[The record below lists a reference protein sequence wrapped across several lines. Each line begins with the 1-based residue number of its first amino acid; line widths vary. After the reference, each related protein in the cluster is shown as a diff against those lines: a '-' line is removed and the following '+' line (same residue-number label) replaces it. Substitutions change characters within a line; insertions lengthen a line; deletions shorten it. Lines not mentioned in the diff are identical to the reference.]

1 MGSKLRFRDRLGY
14 GLGDFGS
21 QFAYFIVNT
30 YFMIFMTDIMGIA
43 NTTAGAIYAIVMI
56 FDAINDPIIGNMADR
71 SKTTKVGK
79 YRRWVI
85 FSAPFYA
92 LCMWLSFLN
101 PNWGMGGKVAWALII
116 HMLYSI
122 AATAWQVPYGS
133 LPNRMTVHAN
143 ERVLLG
149 TFRDWFA
156 NLAKFAI
163 GYVGVLLISF
173 FAGKDGNNAGY
184 FGMAG
189 VCAIICVIF
198 TLIAGLSSKEQVS
211 VGDAA
216 EGQNVSLWVG
226 LKTVFRNTPALLIML
241 VAFTAMLSLNFKS
254 AITPYYAAYVLGD
267 PSLAAVILPLI
278 FTLPLLFGLL
288 VPILVKK
295 LGERNVFILS
305 MLAVALSGAISLLGK
320 SMPIVIIASLLM
332 SIMAAFLPPT
342 LWGILPGLTDY
353 GELKFGVSCP
363 GSYYAVNAF
372 FLKCSTGVSG
382 LMIGWALAMGHYDAS
397 LAVQPESALTAISL
411 WHGLVP
417 IACGVI
423 AIILMLFYKLKKEDL
438 ENIQKELAERRTHL
452 TH

>member
-43 NTTAGAIYAIVMI
+43 NTTAGAIYAIVMV

-71 SKTTKVGK
+71 TKANKMGK

-85 FSAPFYA
+85 LAAPFYA
-92 LCMWLSFLN
+92 VCMWLSFLN
-101 PNWGMGGKVAWALII
+101 PGWGTGGKVAWALII

-133 LPNRMTVHAN
+133 LPNRMTAHAN
-143 ERVLLG
+143 ERVVLG

-163 GYVGVLLISF
+163 GYVGVLLISA

-198 TLIAGLSSKEQVS
+198 TLIAGISSKEKVS
-211 VGDAA
+211 VGDAE
-216 EGQNVSLWVG
+216 EGEKVSLMLG
-226 LKTVFRNTPALLIML
+226 LKTVFRNTPALLIMF
-241 VAFTAMLSLNFKS
+241 VAFLATVALNFKS
-254 AITPYYAAYVLGD
+254 AVTPYYATYVLGN
-267 PSLAAVILPLI
+267 PALTGTILPLI

-288 VPILVKK
+288 VPTLVKR
-295 LGERNVFILS
+295 LGEKNMFILA
-305 MLAVALSGAISLLGK
+305 MIAAGLSGVVSLVSS
-320 SMPIVIIASLLM
+320 SMPMIILASLLM

-342 LWGILPGLTDY
+342 LWGVLPGLTDY
-353 GELKFGVSCP
+353 GEWKFGVSCP
-363 GSYYAVNAF
+363 GSYYAINSF
-372 FLKCSTGVSG
+372 FIKCSTGLSG
-382 LMIGWALAMGHYDAS
+382 LMIGWALAMGDYEAS
-397 LAVQPESALTAISL
+397 LAVQPDSALTMISL

-417 IACGVI
+417 IVCCVI
-423 AIILMLFYKLKKEDL
+423 SVVCMMFYRLKKDDL